1 MSRAVVFELE
11 LPDTLEQL
19 RLPAGVDERLTLLL
33 DLQGEIGVLTP
44 EEQREAEGL
53 VALADLLSLLRLR
66 ATRLGS

>member
-19 RLPAGVDERLTLLL
+19 RLPAGVDERLTCLL
-33 DLQGEIGVLTP
+33 DLQGENGVLTP
-44 EEQREAEGL
+44 EERREAEGI